1 MNTTRSLPFL
11 FSRTPCV
18 CQIFRPSCRRT
29 PLRFFLRKADRLK
42 FVINELALP
51 KERRISKSDLPPLD
65 IPSEVE
71 ADVPTE
77 GEKLDWYNDP
87 FYLRIR
93 VEKLLKNGDEDTA
106 VDLVDR
112 HRGAANAEVFGT
124 LIAGLGRRGNYKKA
138 VKAFREM
145 RRRRIKPTPH
155 AYTALLNAYAQSAY
169 GPLDVTARSNCLRD
183 ARELWESMEDRTA
196 VHVNAMLNVCTAC
209 SSEGGWDLGWDIYRK
224 LVPEKG
230 QRDAQ
235 TPPPDVITFT
245 IMLRMC
251 AKLGGNDGLDAA
263 MRIWTDVRAILDRIQ
278 PAAAKKKGGKP
289 KYGVRALAVD
299 DRLLSAL
306 LLTCI
311 RAEDKQRVVKG
322 LEFVREYLDLSVDSD
337 SPTTQQ
343 SNSRK
348 ISLNTPLLYHLIHLA
363 SRLRE
368 PALAVRWFKIA
379 SSRDVE
385 PDEGVY
391 SALIGLLI
399 SVGDLEQAWQI
410 VQSADTFRPALG
422 LRVCAAAVRKNG
434 EDPKMWV
441 TRGEEFT
448 DSIKSASVGRQT
460 GIHDLQSLINLAEIY
475 VAAGRRRDAWD
486 VLERERSNLIDVTR
500 KKLERSVTAA
510 APLLSEEALGN
521 PSLDGIIEM
530 NGKTSALLSRSQR
543 QQSEL
548 QTRIKALNLAH
559 DLCSELES
567 QTSNR
572 SERMRFSL
580 INRQIQEVLGIF
592 EMVDSE
598 AQRLR
603 THAIEG
609 RRRLEKVRGEG
620 YKLVGREKDPADA
633 TGEGYRVVGRE
644 GEHVDERDD
653 IYGKAGKKLSRRNAP
668 ERARIRELDEKRT
681 GVPVAAIRGSG
692 GQNPRYGNR
701 RTEGTS
707 RSGKKNAEQ

>member
-11 FSRTPCV
+11 FSRTPCI
-18 CQIFRPSCRRT
+18 CQIIHPTCRRT
-29 PLRFFLRKADRLK
+29 PLRFFLRKPDRFK
-42 FVINELALP
+42 FVTNELALP

-65 IPSEVE
+65 TPSEVE
-71 ADVPTE
+71 ADVPTK
-77 GEKLDWYNDP
+77 GEKLEWYNDP
-87 FYLRIR
+87 FYLRVR

-155 AYTALLNAYAQSAY
+155 SYTALLNAYAQAAY
-169 GPLDVTARSNCLRD
+169 GPLDATARSNCLRD

-196 VHVNAMLNVCTAC
+196 VHLNAMLNVCTAC
-209 SSEGGWDLGWDIYRK
+209 SSEGGWDLGWNIYRES
-224 LVPEKG
+224 VPEKG

-235 TPPPDVITFT
+235 APPPDVITFT

-263 MRIWTDVRAILDRIQ
+263 MRIWTDVRAVLDRIQ
-278 PAAAKKKGGKP
+278 PAAAKKKGGKS
-289 KYGVRALAVD
+289 GVRALAVD

-311 RAEDKQRVVKG
+311 RAEDKLRVVKG
-322 LEFVREYLDLSVDSD
+322 LEFVDEYLDLPVDSD

-343 SNSRK
+343 SNGGK

-379 SSRDVE
+379 SSRDV
-385 PDEGVY
+385 PADEGVY

-422 LRVCAAAVRKNG
+422 LRVCAAAVRKSG
-434 EDPKMWV
+434 EDSKMWV
-441 TRGEEFT
+441 TRAEEFT

-460 GIHDLQSLINLAEIY
+460 GIHDLQSLVNLAEIY
-475 VAAGRRRDAWD
+475 VAAGRRKDAWD

-521 PSLDGIIEM
+521 PSLDGITEM

-559 DLCSELES
+559 ELCSELKR

-580 INRQIQEVLGIF
+580 IDRQIQEVLGIF

-603 THAIEG
+603 TNAIEG
-609 RRRLEKVRGEG
+609 RKRLEKVRGEG
-620 YKLVGREKDPADA
+620 YKLVGREKGPADT

-644 GEHVDERDD
+644 GEHADGKDD
-653 IYGKAGKKLSRRNAP
+653 IHGKTRKNLSRSNAP
-668 ERARIRELDEKRT
+668 ERSRIRELNDRNT

-692 GQNPRYGNR
+692 GRNHGYRNR
-701 RTEGTS
+701 RSEGTS
-707 RSGKKNAEQ
+707 RSGRKKTEQ